1 MGKLTLFRFFVPVI
15 VFALSMFALYVSIG
29 HTLYNTLFVLQ
40 IFGFVA
46 TIVWIF
52 WCVVGALAI
61 GKAYQKQ

>member
-1 MGKLTLFRFFVPVI
+1 MTSILLKLFVPVV

-46 TIVWIF
+46 TIMWIF

-61 GKAYQKQ
+61 WKAYRKQ